1 MQTATLVN
9 LLECIIETNRVA
21 EYYAG
26 FRYAVDAD
34 GKENLAIDL
43 FKDNTSYYHKV
54 VSTNTELYSAYIEFN
69 EATKSKTKWHLY
81 YCDEDFTVDVYCI
94 SEALSVAKAFLLK
107 QKYNIDVT
115 ITEVLDED
123 L

>member
-1 MQTATLVN
+1 MQTETLIK
-9 LLECIIETNRVA
+9 LLERVIETNRSA
-21 EYYAG
+21 EYFAG
-26 FRYAVDAD
+26 FRYAIDGD
-34 GKENLAIDL
+34 GKEILAVDL
-43 FKDNTSYYHKV
+43 FKDSTTYYHKV
-54 VSTNTELYSAYIEFN
+54 ISNNTELYNAYIEFN
-69 EATKSKTKWHLY
+69 EATKRKTKWHLY

-94 SEALSVAKAFLLK
+94 SEALSAAKAFLLK